1 MATKNGAKNG
11 AKKWQQIKWR
21 QKMATKMA
29 TKNGGKK
36 WRQKSKLC
44 DGDSNE

>member
-1 MATKNGAKNG
+1 
-11 AKKWQQIKWR
+11 
-21 QKMATKMA
+21 MATKMA